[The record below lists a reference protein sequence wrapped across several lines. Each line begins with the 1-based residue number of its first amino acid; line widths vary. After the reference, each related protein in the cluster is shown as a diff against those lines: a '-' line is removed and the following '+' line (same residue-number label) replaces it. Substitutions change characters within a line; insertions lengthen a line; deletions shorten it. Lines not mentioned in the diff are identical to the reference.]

1 MEGATVYCLIDENS
15 RQWNSKLVDG
25 IFIPGEAELVK
36 KIPIARIEIEDS
48 LFWPFS
54 ANGHYNCKLGY
65 RFLKEL
71 DVDTDEDAQPDW
83 DKKLWKGIWSLEI
96 PIKYKNLVWRACRNS
111 LSTKMN
117 LTRRTIIDNPTCEQC
132 SSDMEDSLHAL

>member
-1 MEGATVYCLIDENS
+1 MGATVDFLIDENS
-15 RQWNSKLVDG
+15 RQWNAEMVDG

-36 KIPIARIEIEDS
+36 KIPIARIAIEDS

-54 ANGHYNCKLGY
+54 ANGHYNCKSGY

-71 DVDTDEDAQPDW
+71 DADTDEDAQPDW

-96 PIKYKNLVWRACRNS
+96 PNKHKNLVWRACRNS
-111 LSTKMN
+111 LPTEMN
-117 LTRRTIIDNPTCEQC
+117 LTRRTIIDNPTCERC
-132 SSDMEDSLHAL
+132 LSDMEDSLHAL